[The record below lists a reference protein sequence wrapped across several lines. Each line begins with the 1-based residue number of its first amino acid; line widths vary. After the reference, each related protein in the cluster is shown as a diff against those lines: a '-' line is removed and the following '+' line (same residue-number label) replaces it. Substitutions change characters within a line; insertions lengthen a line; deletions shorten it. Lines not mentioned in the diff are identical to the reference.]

1 MEESAQESLR
11 LTEACWPVLE
21 FTTNFTR
28 QVKYGTVP
36 EPDQVRY
43 EALAA
48 LRDTED
54 LMQNDPA
61 CGRAWEER
69 VKAMLVYML
78 DYKMLNTDWHGRN
91 FWFDNLFETDPMI
104 LDHPEALG
112 GEEFFRECD
121 ELQKSYELAEM
132 RDHHNKAI
140 LAEQL
145 SLYFVCLRLGFKGK
159 FHDRPLELADYTRRL
174 FSRLPAYATTR
185 AKELFP
191 ETYKHNQEV
200 KVNYNLG
207 LSLTIV
213 LIMLCVV
220 VSIWAVTSRIAWR
233 SAVGEIEEAAIKMET
248 KADAGIPQNSGTE
261 DSTASSQ

>member
-1 MEESAQESLR
+1 MEESAQASLH
-11 LTEACWPVLE
+11 LTEGCWPVFE
-21 FTTNFTR
+21 FITNFTR
-28 QVKYGTVP
+28 QVKYGVVP

-48 LRDTED
+48 LRDAED

-69 VKAMLVYML
+69 VKAMLVYLL

-121 ELQKSYELAEM
+121 ELQKTYELAEM
-132 RDHHNKAI
+132 RDHHNKEI

-145 SLYFVCLRLGFKGK
+145 SLYFTCLRLGFRGK

-191 ETYKHNQEV
+191 EAYKHNQEV
-200 KVNYNLG
+200 KVDYHLG
-207 LSLTIV
+207 MSLTIV
-213 LIMLCVV
+213 LVV
-220 VSIWAVTSRIAWR
+220 LAVVIGGWVFASRMAFR
-233 SAVGEIEEAAIKMET
+233 SSVIEIEKAAQTVKT
-248 KADAGIPQNSGTE
+248 TSVTGAAGTAGGGGSSA
-261 DSTASSQ
+261 STQ